1 MYGTKA
7 AGPGYGPPSKADAAK
22 LADDGEDGE
31 GDEED
36 GKGEAEEMEE

>member
-7 AGPGYGPPSKADAAK
+7 AGPGYGPPSKTDAAK
-22 LADDGEDGE
+22 LADGEDGE